1 MKTIRVGT
9 RGSKLALTQ
18 THQIIDSLRA
28 HYPDVAFEVVV
39 IKTAGDM
46 REGVPFRAV
55 GVKGM
60 FVKEIEEALL
70 AEQVDFAVHSLK
82 DLPGTLPS
90 GLCVAAIPAREDP
103 RDALLSHGCRL
114 AELPE
119 GARVG
124 TSSLRRQ
131 AQLRAHRPDLRLE
144 ELRGNLDTRLRKLD
158 EGRYDAIVL
167 ACAGLERLGWAH
179 RIVERLPI
187 AVSVPAPGQ
196 GALALEARVG
206 DENIRTLLTALH
218 DAGTADAVEAERSFQ
233 EALGAGCTVPLGA
246 YAHIEDDCVHLIG
259 MIATPDGSVVLHVE
273 ETGPRNAAGEV
284 GRRAAQSAK
293 KEFPWSPFP

>member
-28 HYPDVAFEVVV
+28 HYPDVAFEAVV
-39 IKTAGDM
+39 IKTTGDM

-82 DLPGTLPS
+82 DMPGALPG
-90 GLCVAAIPAREDP
+90 GLCLAAIPAREDP

-206 DENIRTLLTALH
+206 DENIRTLLTTLH
-218 DAGTADAVEAERSFQ
+218 DVGTADAVEAERSFQ

>member
-28 HYPDVAFEVVV
+28 HYPDVAFEAVV
-39 IKTAGDM
+39 IKTTGDM

-55 GVKGM
+55 GVKGR

-82 DLPGTLPS
+82 DMPGALPG
-90 GLCVAAIPAREDP
+90 GLCLAAIPAREDP

-206 DENIRTLLTALH
+206 DENIRTLLTTLH
-218 DAGTADAVEAERSFQ
+218 DVGTADAVEAERSFQ